1 VASQTRRAAAATTS
15 ARLQRWFDLPPLGAA
30 ALPTATAAVGTARVH
45 PRPAM
50 EPRPGDDDATAA
62 AAVPAVDETAAA
74 AAAAATAAA
83 AAAGAG
89 DPPLPPRVRGGA
101 VFPVPLPPSPA
112 TRPTVYLNVYN
123 LTMPSPP
130 PSLVTFT
137 SMLAS
142 TGLGLHH
149 SGVQV
154 GTTEYAFGGH
164 CEGGT
169 GVFEVRPRRAP
180 GAEFRESIE
189 LGACVYSAAEV
200 KEIVRALGVAWPGA
214 GYNLLSRYVVG
225 QGLWG
230 GGCCAREVCSVR
242 RREPHPCVRASECV
256 LLLSSCART
265 TWVRVQL
272 LTPSGLVVWFAFL
285 LLFVCFLLDDGS
297 GVLETATTL
306 RTSCAG
312 D

>member
-1 VASQTRRAAAATTS
+1 
-15 ARLQRWFDLPPLGAA
+15 
-30 ALPTATAAVGTARVH
+30 
-45 PRPAM
+45 M
-50 EPRPGDDDATAA
+50 EPRPGDDDATVA
-62 AAVPAVDETAAA
+62 AAVPAVDETAASVSA
-74 AAAAATAAA
+74 AAASA
-83 AAAGAG
+83 AAAGAD
-89 DPPLPPRVRGGA
+89 DPPLPPRVRGGR
-101 VFPVPLPPSPA
+101 VVPVPLPPSPA

-225 QGLWG
+225 QGWWG
-230 GGCCAREVCSVR
+230 GGCCAREACSVR
-242 RREPHPCVRASECV
+242 PRHS
-256 LLLSSCART
+256 
-265 TWVRVQL
+265 VRVAKWYSEQPARAQCWCAFSCSRPL
-272 LTPSGLVVWFAFL
+272 FL
-285 LLFVCFLLDDGS
+285 LYGSPSFFSLCASPWMTVRVC
-297 GVLETATTL
+297 
-306 RTSCAG
+306 
-312 D
+312 